1 MQAKSELNSV
11 GGVIEAIALHL
22 PAGIGAPYFDS
33 VESMLSHALFSV
45 PAVKGVEFGDGFGF
59 ARLTGA
65 EAMMLCITLTA
76 R

>member
-22 PAGIGAPYFDS
+22 PAGIGAPY
-33 VESMLSHALFSV
+33 LIPWKHAEPCAVSV